1 MNFNELHSIQ
11 KNKHYKEFIEAN
23 IDADTNKLR
32 LKKFRETSF
41 DIKFAILQIDC
52 KKRIKKKLPEIY
64 QSDSFLF
71 PNILSTEQCTAEK
84 IAKFH
89 ASLLNSQDSVL
100 DMTAGLCID
109 TYYLSK
115 TAKSITAIE
124 INRETALIADFN
136 MRNNTNNV
144 TVICEDCIEYIKND
158 NKLHYDVIFI
168 DPARRGDN
176 NKRLFGLSD
185 CNPNIIELIPFLK
198 PIAKVLYIKASPMI
212 DITKSID
219 ELNCYVSDVWV
230 IGISNECKE
239 LLFKIELNNTKT
251 TETAIHTLNFDNS
264 QIQVLSKTTK
274 KQQPSKIYSL
284 DKSSYLYE
292 PNSCVMK
299 AQIFDTLEHTYNVS
313 NIQKNSHL
321 FVSEEYC
328 EDFPGRKFHIIN
340 IIPFKSNEIKNI
352 NKKHPQI
359 NVSVRNFR
367 LSAEELKKKLKVR
380 DGGNEYLFGTTDCN
394 NNAILIICSKIL

>member
-89 ASLLNSQDSVL
+89 ASLLNSQDTVL

-124 INRETALIADFN
+124 INSETALIADFN

-144 TVICEDCIEYIKND
+144 TVICKDCIEYIKND
-158 NKLHYDVIFI
+158 NRLNYDVIFI

-239 LLFKIELNNTKT
+239 LLFKIELNSTKT

-264 QIQVLSKTTK
+264 QIQVLSKTTEN
-274 KQQPSKIYSL
+274 QQPSKVYSL

-299 AQIFDTLEHTYNVS
+299 AQIFDTLEHTYNVT

-328 EDFPGRKFHIIN
+328 EDFPGRKFHITN

-394 NNAILIICSKIL
+394 NNAILIICTKIL